1 MHAGVQDTNSA
12 RWKPFLNKSAQ
23 LLTQTIAEIPPAHLQ
38 PLLPAAC
45 SGRRLPP
52 GGLRRGETTSRFLR
66 ERRRKEREGPGRVWA
81 HCSALL
87 CQEVGDYELIPRPS
101 QKVCRLPPLL
111 PSPPARW
118 RGRRQLAARRWPRS
132 PRSCLIFRPLRRCC
146 AWLRW
151 DRNSR
156 LSQCFDWRQIQ
167 FSPIGA
173 SGNNYLSLRCLCR
186 LGGKKEE
193 RNAIPDCW
201 ARSLSLAHTHTHTHT
216 HTHRR
221 HTHPDRQ
228 TRTPPVPSAPCHRR
242 REEMGRQ

>member
-1 MHAGVQDTNSA
+1 MLGFKKTTGRCERFIFPPSSA
-12 RWKPFLNKSAQ
+12 AVYFFLLFESAQ

-45 SGRRLPP
+45 SGRRLSP

-156 LSQCFDWRQIQ
+156 RETGANFLS
-167 FSPIGA
+167 
-173 SGNNYLSLRCLCR
+173 
-186 LGGKKEE
+186 
-193 RNAIPDCW
+193 
-201 ARSLSLAHTHTHTHT
+201 
-216 HTHRR
+216 
-221 HTHPDRQ
+221 
-228 TRTPPVPSAPCHRR
+228 
-242 REEMGRQ
+242 